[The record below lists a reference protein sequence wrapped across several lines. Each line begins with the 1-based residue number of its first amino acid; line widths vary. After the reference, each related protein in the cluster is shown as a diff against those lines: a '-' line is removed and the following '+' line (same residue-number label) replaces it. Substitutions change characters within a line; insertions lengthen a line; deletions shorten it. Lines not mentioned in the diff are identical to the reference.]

1 MHKAGLAGVV
11 ALAMI
16 SSSLVLAQETQA
28 RNAFRPAAHA
38 GFVLTDAHIARL
50 KAVLRLTPAQEKYWP
65 PVEAALRD
73 IVRHRREHAA
83 GPPRLELASSEPA
96 GPAVDNGKLRR
107 AAAVALPLIVTLD
120 EAQKRSALR
129 LVRSLGLD
137 SAGSIF

>member
-65 PVEAALRD
+65 PLEAALRD

-83 GPPRLELASSEPA
+83 GPPRLQLASSEPA
-96 GPAVDNGKLRR
+96 GPAIDNDNDKLRR
-107 AAAVALPLIVTLD
+107 AAAVALPLI
-120 EAQKRSALR
+120 
-129 LVRSLGLD
+129 
-137 SAGSIF
+137 